1 MITLPPHFV
10 QWVLQVHGEEGR
22 LWLAR
27 VPEILNVCE
36 QRWRIT
42 IEAAFP
48 NLTFNL
54 VMRARQRDGTPVVLK
69 ICWTSDEYH
78 RQKEA
83 LRFFDGHGMTR
94 LLGFYDEDEV
104 MLLEGLRPG
113 TSLLH
118 RNDDVVATSIAA
130 GVMRQIWRPIT
141 GMHDFPTVER
151 WGLGFE
157 RLRQHFDGGT
167 GPFPQAITDRA
178 QKVYTELCDSMG
190 KQVLLHG
197 DLHHDNILAAERQP
211 WLAIDPKGVVGERA
225 YETGSWLRNWLP
237 DLLRQENPRRILA
250 RRIDQFADELGF
262 DRVRIRDWALAQAVL
277 SGWWCIEDLSVEERM
292 QDDSWRPVLQCA
304 ELLAS
309 IR

>member
-1 MITLPPHFV
+1 MVTLPQQFV

-22 LWLAR
+22 LWLAH
-27 VPEILNVCE
+27 VPEILNACE
-36 QRWRIT
+36 QRWKIA
-42 IEAAFP
+42 IEAVFP

-54 VMRARQRDGTPVVLK
+54 VVRARQQGGTPVVLK

-83 LRFFDGHGMTR
+83 LRLFDGRGMIR

-118 RNDDVVATSIAA
+118 GNDDVAATLIAA
-130 GVMRQIWRPIT
+130 GVMRQIWRPIP
-141 GMHDFPTVER
+141 DVNSFPTVEQ

-157 RLRQHFDGGT
+157 RLRQRFDGGT
-167 GPFPQAITDRA
+167 GPFPHAITDRA
-178 QKVYTELCDSMG
+178 QKVYTELCNSMG
-190 KQVLLHG
+190 ERVLLHG

-211 WLAIDPKGVVGERA
+211 WLAIDPKGVVGERE

-237 DLLRQENPRRILA
+237 DLLRQENARGILA
-250 RRIDQFADELGF
+250 RRIDQFADELKF

-277 SGWWCIEDLSVEERM
+277 SGWWCIEDLSVEQSM